1 MSTDWPFP
9 EPENTQVITLDR
21 ILRGEALLRL
31 VTHDE
36 DDGSWQFLDGEHVLE
51 EDALV
56 VDLGEMTQFDPSL
69 LQLAELPLGSY
80 AWRGGPDQPWSR
92 AAGEPPCVL
101 PD

>member
-1 MSTDWPFP
+1 MSTEWPFP
-9 EPENTQVITLDR
+9 DPENTPVITLDR

-69 LQLAELPLGSY
+69 LQLAGLPLGSY
-80 AWRGGPDQPWSR
+80 AWRGRPGQPWSR